1 MKIPKAEQ
9 LRTYNLYLQDLAT
22 RFNEMKIA
30 AGERQIL
37 LKSRVIKRYG
47 KQAKP
52 LNTTVGDYVWVLNE
66 PRRAKSDSFYNKP
79 LRIKKI
85 IGRNNVILELPNGKE
100 VRKHMDKLK
109 LVTPNTINHFCMH
122 TRAFYSNS
130 PL

>member
-1 MKIPKAEQ
+1 MPIRGAQ
-9 LRTYNLYLQDLAT
+9 GT
-22 RFNEMKIA
+22 RLDEMKIA

-37 LKSRVIKRYG
+37 VKSRAKERYD

-79 LRIKKI
+79 LRITEI
-85 IGRNNVILELPNGKE
+85 VGHNNVILELPNGKE

-109 LVTPNTINHFCMH
+109 LVPSKHN
-122 TRAFYSNS
+122 
-130 PL
+130 